1 MIYSDRLIVQRENLN
16 YILNQLAN
24 PYEGKGSLAPSK
36 ELFVNYEDL
45 TQALMKKQHVQKK
58 NIMDKPQ
65 NIDYEVLREFGI
77 DPDYVTSN
85 NPLVRIS
92 EEGFDTL
99 NKYLDDEVYT
109 FETGKR
115 NQVRGYTLD
124 GSSIDAINQNS
135 LRQNNLTESAFW
147 QLYDKFLSTYKMVN
161 TIYSPAFYGNNIVGN
176 AFNSFLYCGAAAFD
190 PRKLKIA
197 RGIAS
202 TGDPKQFLTLH
213 GEKYSYKQLRDI
225 CGRLGISNTSFYE
238 HEIRQDAKGFANMK
252 LNKKL
257 LEVSSGIEDTQRIA
271 LFVEALDNT
280 GDFEKAVDV
289 VNKFLFDYSD
299 LSDFEHKVMKR
310 AIPFYTFMRKNNPL
324 QLEQIFCNPRVYRNL
339 NYGFNNF
346 ETLSGSNYVEDENRN
361 EWRKIMYNFL
371 SRLVERMLG
380 LILTFLMKL
389 LKDSHQRRYSVNQVL

>member
-1 MIYSDRLIVQRENLN
+1 
-16 YILNQLAN
+16 
-24 PYEGKGSLAPSK
+24 
-36 ELFVNYEDL
+36 
-45 TQALMKKQHVQKK
+45 
-58 NIMDKPQ
+58 
-65 NIDYEVLREFGI
+65 
-77 DPDYVTSN
+77 
-85 NPLVRIS
+85 
-92 EEGFDTL
+92 
-99 NKYLDDEVYT
+99 
-109 FETGKR
+109 
-115 NQVRGYTLD
+115 
-124 GSSIDAINQNS
+124 
-135 LRQNNLTESAFW
+135 
-147 QLYDKFLSTYKMVN
+147 MVN

-299 LSDFEHKVMKR
+299 LSEFEHKVMKR

-361 EWRKIMYNFL
+361 EWRKDYVQLPFQIGGENIGFNLNLPYETL
-371 SRLVERMLG
+371 ERLTPEKILG
-380 LILTFLMKL
+380 QSSPLIKALPELYSGKYAFTGMDVNSVPEYLM
-389 LKDSHQRRYSVNQVL
+389 NQVAPVRIMDGISDKEGISKALYGLSQATGINVATIKDQLGSQEELIDKYYPYINADNVGYEDEDIFAALLNKIKGDDNAL